1 MNASFDSSVNTQTTD
16 GSGVESS
23 YTPNT
28 SYNYDTVRPPALDM
42 EGAVPVAPL
51 SPGMRRIYAE
61 EQLGVMTSPKDTM
74 LMQRKR
80 MRGKKANENG
90 GSKLFG

>member
-1 MNASFDSSVNTQTTD
+1 
-16 GSGVESS
+16 
-23 YTPNT
+23 
-28 SYNYDTVRPPALDM
+28 M